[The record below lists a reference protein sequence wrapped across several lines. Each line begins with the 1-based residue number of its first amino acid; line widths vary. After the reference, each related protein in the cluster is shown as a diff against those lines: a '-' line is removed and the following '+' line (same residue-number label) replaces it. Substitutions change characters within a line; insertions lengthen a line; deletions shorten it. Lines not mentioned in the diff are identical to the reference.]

1 MSEQKAQIALE
12 HLKAGE
18 YDLALVLY
26 NALTTENPFSADYFG
41 YRGAVLLNL
50 KRKKEA
56 LQDFNKA
63 VELEPEYSYRY
74 ASRAFAKDAL
84 GDLSGAIEDYR
95 IAVTLDPDDAIAHN
109 NLGLL
114 EEKIGNQANAQKHFK
129 TADAFAAEYFQQE
142 KEIRTDVE
150 YSENIFE
157 NNRVDDSST
166 PGASDYLQ
174 ELKKVFS
181 SKDEFSRFITFI
193 KKGFKR

>member
-12 HLKAGE
+12 CLKSGE
-18 YDLALVLY
+18 YNLALLHY
-26 NALTTENPFSADYFG
+26 NELTLENPHSADYFG

-56 LQDFNKA
+56 LNDFNRA

-84 GDLSGAIEDYR
+84 GDVAGAIEDYR
-95 IAVTLDPDDAIAHN
+95 IAVALDPDDAVAHN

-129 TADAFAAEYFQQE
+129 NADAFAAEYFQSE
-142 KEIRTDVE
+142 TEVRTDIE

-157 NNRVDDSST
+157 NNRDEKSKA
-166 PGASDYLQ
+166 PGTQDYLK
-174 ELKKVFS
+174 ELKNVFS
-181 SKDEFSRFITFI
+181 SKEEFSRFITFV